1 MSRKSTD
8 ECVSM
13 KEYNNTIREM
23 INHENEIRNQ
33 RTNWFLVIQG
43 FLIAGIC
50 QLKCDD
56 SNIQIMISII
66 GIFTSLSF
74 CHAAWRSMLAVTYA
88 INCWEYK
95 IKATDKYPP
104 VSLITKEILK
114 AENEKSWEYKIQKRM
129 YKDKC
134 CCTFWLDKLR
144 NECDILLP
152 YAALPILF
160 FLFWIVYIYSI
171 CQNQISLK
179 EKICEFICNMPFV

>member
-95 IKATDKYPP
+95 TKATDKYPP
-104 VSLITKEILK
+104 VSLITKEILNL
-114 AENEKSWEYKIQKRM
+114 A
-129 YKDKC
+129 
-134 CCTFWLDKLR
+134 
-144 NECDILLP
+144 
-152 YAALPILF
+152 PIASSLSS
-160 FLFWIVYIYSI
+160 FLCI
-171 CQNQISLK
+171 K
-179 EKICEFICNMPFV
+179 EKGAP